1 MAKKIIKGTR
11 VKTSGLG
18 KTARWKSYKGTVTKR
33 SGNKVLVKWDGT
45 SFEDEMTIEEVRM
58 L

>member
-18 KTARWKSYKGTVTKR
+18 KTARWKKYKGTVTKR
-33 SGNKVLVKWDGT
+33 SKNKVFVRWDGT
-45 SFEDEMTIEEVRM
+45 SFEDEMTIKEVRI